1 MHALFMNTKYND
13 LILKTNNK
21 KPSFFQTTTAVNNHM
36 FLEWSPQ
43 FFEFVLLGTFAFLQ
57 YMS

>member
-1 MHALFMNTKYND
+1 MHALFMNTKYNK
-13 LILKTNNK
+13 LILKKKKK
-21 KPSFFQTTTAVNNHM
+21 KPSFFQATIAVNNHM
-36 FLEWSPQ
+36 FLEWPPQ

>member
-1 MHALFMNTKYND
+1 MHSLLMNTKYNN

-21 KPSFFQTTTAVNNHM
+21 KPSFFQTTAAVNNHM
-36 FLEWSPQ
+36 FLEWPPQ